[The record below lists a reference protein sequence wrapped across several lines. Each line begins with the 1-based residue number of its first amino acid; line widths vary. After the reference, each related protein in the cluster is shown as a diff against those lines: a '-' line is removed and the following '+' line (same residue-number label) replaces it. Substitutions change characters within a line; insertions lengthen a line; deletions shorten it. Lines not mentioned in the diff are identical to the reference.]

1 MLDIAEHRNNTIAK
15 SAGNPLI
22 SLLPTSLPPTSLLPT
37 SLPPTSLPP
46 TSLPPTFKPL
56 FSPPTTFKK
65 FNPCYASTSL
75 KRQANRIATQNIKYK
90 IAFKLYVL
98 AILF

>member
-1 MLDIAEHRNNTIAK
+1 LDIAENYNNTITK
-15 SAGNPLI
+15 STRNPL
-22 SLLPTSLPPTSLLPT
+22 TSLLPA

-56 FSPPTTFKK
+56 TSPPTTSKK
-65 FNPCYASTSL
+65 FNYRYASTSL
-75 KRQANRIATQNIKYK
+75 KRQANRITTQNIGYK
-90 IAFKLYVL
+90 IAFESYVL